1 MIKTR
6 ILQGNLMVLSSH
18 LPQNHSYV
26 TTGWWSQTRSERG
39 GHGKQSKLSV
49 ETMQPLR
56 PEWVGEFAHPAV
68 NTRSSIPTGKHHTY
82 STDGFPSAE
91 GSVLWTVLHWKGPVH
106 LHTKDLLFAWLSLG
120 QCPYRKSLG
129 NTRHIP
135 AEIIRDHPVWPFKNR
150 WTEMNH
156 ISQSICRNNSI
167 MQSAALPLATL
178 LLQYIK

>member
-82 STDGFPSAE
+82 FNRWFSLSRRQCPVDSAPLKGSSPPPYKRPSLRLAFP
-91 GSVLWTVLHWKGPVH
+91 WTVPLQKI
-106 LHTKDLLFAWLSLG
+106 F
-120 QCPYRKSLG
+120 RKYQAY
-129 NTRHIP
+129 P
-135 AEIIRDHPVWPFKNR
+135 
-150 WTEMNH
+150 
-156 ISQSICRNNSI
+156 CRNYQRPSCLTI
-167 MQSAALPLATL
+167 
-178 LLQYIK
+178 